1 MTQISRFTE
10 AVVPVAERVTG
21 DGDESAAPDGGGG
34 FADYAL
40 VSLHC
45 LRIYLDTSYRMTI
58 DLLKEMPQITG
69 EIGLDA
75 ADLPVPSTLCKALDR
90 IEMSLCRVLLRQ
102 SAQLHDPSE
111 HAALDAT
118 FYERDRAS
126 RHYCHRTN
134 YRVQTLKVT
143 KLVDTRSQAILD
155 VHCSTTLEGSDAD
168 LCEQIARRNAGDLRT
183 LAADKGYDKNALREP
198 LRKLGIRPLIK
209 HCIRAPC
216 DHAHNARID
225 ENLYAQRSMTETVNS
240 AVKRSLGYA
249 VRARNW
255 YREFREIA
263 LMCVVYNIKRS
274 VKQ

>member
-1 MTQISRFTE
+1 
-10 AVVPVAERVTG
+10 VAINTRNRN
-21 DGDESAAPDGGGG
+21 S
-34 FADYAL
+34 
-40 VSLHC
+40 
-45 LRIYLDTSYRMTI
+45 I
-58 DLLKEMPQITG
+58 
-69 EIGLDA
+69 
-75 ADLPVPSTLCKALDR
+75 
-90 IEMSLCRVLLRQ
+90 LRQ

-126 RHYCHRTN
+126 RHYCHRIN
-134 YRVQTLKVT
+134 YHVQTLKVT
-143 KLVDTRSQAILD
+143 KLIDTESQAILD

-183 LAADKGYDKNALREP
+183 LAADKGYDKNALRER
-198 LRKLGIRPLIK
+198 LRELEIRPLIK
-209 HCIRAPC
+209 HCVRAPY

-225 ENLYAQRSMTETVNS
+225 EDLYAQRSMTETVNS

-249 VRARNW
+249 VRARDW

-263 LMCVVYNIKRS
+263 LMCIVYNIKRS

>member
-1 MTQISRFTE
+1 
-10 AVVPVAERVTG
+10 
-21 DGDESAAPDGGGG
+21 
-34 FADYAL
+34 
-40 VSLHC
+40 
-45 LRIYLDTSYRMTI
+45 
-58 DLLKEMPQITG
+58 
-69 EIGLDA
+69 
-75 ADLPVPSTLCKALDR
+75 
-90 IEMSLCRVLLRQ
+90 MSLCRVLLRQ

-143 KLVDTRSQAILD
+143 KLVDTESQAVLD

-168 LCEQIARRNAGDLRT
+168 LCKQIARRNAGDLQT
-183 LAADKGYDKNALREP
+183 LAADKGYDKKALRER
-198 LRKLGIRPLIK
+198 LRELGIRPLIK
-209 HCIRAPC
+209 HRIFAPY

-225 ENLYAQRSMTETVNS
+225 EHLYAQRSMTETVNS

-249 VRARNW
+249 VRARDW
-255 YREFREIA
+255 YREFREIV